1 MNKTVKNHICFNNWK
16 WWKSIYKTLALRVI
30 LGNGIFWELTEDI
43 KGQEKETSTCLRPSN
58 CFVFGS
64 PFPFRKILSPTL
76 DINES
81 STVRIDIERFV
92 TESEGNDIVNDEL
105 VSEQ

>member
-1 MNKTVKNHICFNNWK
+1 M
-16 WWKSIYKTLALRVI
+16 
-30 LGNGIFWELTEDI
+30 TEDI
-43 KGQEKETSTCLRPSN
+43 KGQEKETSTYLRPSN